1 MTKLT
6 FAPGER
12 VEILVDFS
20 NLGPTD
26 TVLLKNTAKE
36 NFPAGA
42 SVNPRTVGQ
51 LMQFNVTGNPGPA
64 APTLPALLNPTLP
77 TFPTLLAPRV
87 TRILTL
93 VEVLDPETGVPLE
106 LLLDGQPWASMSGPT
121 ENCTV
126 GDTEEWWVFNPT
138 ADSHPIHLH
147 LVQFQLMSRQKFD
160 VKNYYPDWLTLNGGE
175 EPPFIVPTKNL
186 EDPANGLYIY
196 NYLKSRAKGP
206 DPSEMGWKD
215 TVMMHPG
222 EVTRIRIRF
231 APVEAPISG
240 PGAPVP
246 GINPYAPTFDPTA
259 PHGTGEGG
267 PVVYGYVWHCH
278 ILDHEDNEMMRPLLI
293 TNTVIPAVPEPVPP
307 PKGKP

>member
-1 MTKLT
+1 MTRLT

-20 NLGPTD
+20 NLGPGD
-26 TVLLKNTAKE
+26 MVLLKNTAKE

-51 LMQFNVTGNPGPA
+51 LMQFTVVGNPGPA

-77 TFPTLLAPRV
+77 IFPTLLAPRV

-93 VEVLDPETGVPLE
+93 VEKLDPVTGVPLE
-106 LLLDGQPWASMSGPT
+106 LLLDGQPWASLSGPT

-147 LVQFQLMSRQKFD
+147 LVQFQVISRQKFD
-160 VKNYYPDWLTLNGGE
+160 VKNYYPDWLALNNDTL
-175 EPPFIVPTKNL
+175 PFTVPTKNL

-246 GINPYAPTFDPTA
+246 GINPYAPAFDPTA

-267 PVVYGYVWHCH
+267 PIAYGYVWHCH

-293 TNTVIPAVPEPVPP
+293 TTTIIPEVPTPVPP